1 MINVTKKINLSQLDS
16 ELNGKGLIA
25 SVDDN
30 KEINAIGLADN
41 NDATEAEL
49 EAAITAHKAAS
60 VTQPTIDEKLA
71 SVGLSVDDLK
81 VALGI

>member
-1 MINVTKKINLSQLDS
+1 MIKVTKEINLSQLDS

-25 SVDDN
+25 SVDEN
-30 KEINAIGLADN
+30 KQINAVGLADN
-41 NDATEAEL
+41 NDATEADL
-49 EAAITAHKAAS
+49 ESAIKAHKAAPIA
-60 VTQPTIDEKLA
+60 QLTIAEKLA

>member
-1 MINVTKKINLSQLDS
+1 MLKVTKEINLSQLDS

-25 SVDDN
+25 SVDEN
-30 KEINAIGLADN
+30 KVIDAVGLADN

-49 EAAITAHKAAS
+49 EAAIKAHKALPLE
-60 VTQPTIDEKLA
+60 QPTIAEKLA

>member
-25 SVDDN
+25 SLDEN
-30 KEINAIGLADN
+30 KEINAVGLADD
-41 NDATEAEL
+41 NDATEGEL
-49 EAAITAHKAAS
+49 EAAIKAHKANPIAD
-60 VTQPTIDEKLA
+60 PTIEEKLA
-71 SVGLSVDDLK
+71 SVGLSVNDLK